1 MHRPNGIDYFVLL
14 GYFLSMNQRF
24 PKKEHLYGNKAI
36 GNLLANG
43 NVILA
48 YPFRVI
54 YLIVKDEKEQI
65 PVRVLVSVSKKK
77 FKKAV
82 VRNRIKRLMRESY
95 RQNKVVIVSFAENE
109 NIRLHI
115 AFQYIANELLPLNTF
130 EKAINTAF
138 EKIISQISETKK

>member
-1 MHRPNGIDYFVLL
+1 LHHPNGTDYFVLL

-54 YLIVKDEKEQI
+54 YLMVDDENEQI
-65 PVRVLVSVSKKK
+65 PIRVLVSASKKK

-82 VRNRIKRLMRESY
+82 VRNRIKRLIRESY
-95 RQNKVVIVSFAENE
+95 RQNKVVIVTFAENE

-115 AFQYIANELLPLNTF
+115 AFQYIANELLEFNSF
-130 EKAINTAF
+130 EKGMKLAF
-138 EKIISQISETKK
+138 EKIISQISENKE

>member
-1 MHRPNGIDYFVLL
+1 MVSIISYFWDI
-14 GYFLSMNQRF
+14 FLSMNQRF

-95 RQNKVVIVSFAENE
+95 RQNKVGIVSFAENE

>member
-1 MHRPNGIDYFVLL
+1 MVSIISYFWDI
-14 GYFLSMNQRF
+14 FLSMNQRF

-95 RQNKVVIVSFAENE
+95 RQNKVGIVSFSENE